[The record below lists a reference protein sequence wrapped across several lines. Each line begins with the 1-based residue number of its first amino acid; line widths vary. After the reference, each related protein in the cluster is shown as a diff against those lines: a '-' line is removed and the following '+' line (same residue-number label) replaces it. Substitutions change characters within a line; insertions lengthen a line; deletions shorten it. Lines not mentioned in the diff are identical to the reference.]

1 MSFVIIIIII
11 SLIEYIGDSN
21 FKLYA
26 RNDTYH
32 NLIIGSIAYIIIV
45 LLLIFILKYTNVL
58 YINGMWDGVS
68 AIIESILAILLLKE
82 KLYNPIQYFGLFL
95 IISGIFVLNIGP
107 IPY

>member
-1 MSFVIIIIII
+1 
-11 SLIEYIGDSN
+11 
-21 FKLYA
+21 
-26 RNDTYH
+26 
-32 NLIIGSIAYIIIV
+32 
-45 LLLIFILKYTNVL
+45 
-58 YINGMWDGVS
+58 MWDGVS